1 MKKTFLTIALLIVGI
16 SSYSQNDMSPN
27 SVSTTVP
34 ENARFEIVQSNL
46 VAKLT
51 FKIDK
56 YSGDVYQLASAT
68 NDGQSWSKM
77 KRLDHVSDNI
87 TERNKVNYQLVTSG
101 IALKFTYLMNVDTGA
116 TWELTTDKSG
126 NYLWDPQ

>member
-16 SSYSQNDMSPN
+16 SSYSQNDVSPHN
-27 SVSTTVP
+27 VSTTIP
-34 ENARFEIVQSNL
+34 ENTRFEIVQSNL
-46 VAKLT
+46 AARLT
-51 FKIDK
+51 FKVDK
-56 YSGDVYQLASAT
+56 YSGDVYQLASTT

-87 TERNKVNYQLVTSG
+87 TDRNKVNYQLVTSG